1 MSDERQL
8 TTVEELLGGYKEEEV
23 ELSTGKVFTIQSF
36 TPGNLLIEIGSPL
49 VEILTS
55 SLEEDLRR
63 MPLDIPNTNAGR
75 VWTQFEQ
82 IVCDNVTSIRFSPE
96 SQNVLPDGIVSLK
109 RLSLV
114 EIQELYIKIRDVS
127 ISPEE
132 LETFRKVH
140 TTTEDEPE
148 QPELDKADSEDSEPE
163 S

>member
-8 TTVEELLGGYKEEEV
+8 TTVQNLLDGYKEEEV
-23 ELSTGKVFTIQSF
+23 ELSTGKVFTVQSF
-36 TPGNLLIEIGSPL
+36 MPGNLLIEIGSPL
-49 VEILTS
+49 VEILTTAI
-55 SLEEDLRR
+55 EEDLRR
-63 MPLDIPNTNAGR
+63 MPLDIPNTNSGR
-75 VWTQFEQ
+75 VWNQFEQ

-127 ISPEE
+127 ITPEE
-132 LETFRKVH
+132 LETFRKVDRAVS
-140 TTTEDEPE
+140 DESE
-148 QPELDKADSEDSEPE
+148 QPELDQTDSEDSEPE